1 MFYNFNISSFPTIH
15 HSYSVSRT
23 TSWQIVDNHNILI
36 FISDGCCEVL
46 YNNETFKL
54 EKGDVFFLPAKQS
67 YTRRPINNTMCTM
80 HYVHFEL
87 EEDIM
92 QSDISFLHNSI
103 TEIQQ
108 RLNTQALSDETVQYP
123 NTIYLENKIRNT
135 KYEELKELFSNIN
148 MFSSDRQIMCGLQS
162 QVNLC
167 NILVYLSKKTIAAIL
182 TDSNIKNSVSFPV
195 KLKNALAY
203 IVNHSNKQITL
214 DELAEHCHISKHQLI
229 RYFKNILGTTPI
241 NYINDYKLARAKEM
255 LFHQSPLS
263 IKEISEELGFNNQ
276 YYFTKVFTKTTG
288 ETPSAYRKRTSNYG
302 RNQNKK

>member
-67 YTRRPINNTMCTM
+67 YIRRPINNTMCTM

-203 IVNHSNKQITL
+203 IEKNYAQKLTL
-214 DELAEHCHISKHQLI
+214 CDVAEKTYVSQWHLSKLLSKHTGQGFSELLNHVRI
-229 RYFKNILGTTPI
+229 EHAKELLSDSSLRVGDVAEQVGFSDLAHFSRVFKKQEGVSANEYRNSILG
-241 NYINDYKLARAKEM
+241 K
-255 LFHQSPLS
+255 
-263 IKEISEELGFNNQ
+263 
-276 YYFTKVFTKTTG
+276 
-288 ETPSAYRKRTSNYG
+288 
-302 RNQNKK
+302 